1 MCEISNICAKYSR
14 PKQCRLNMTT
24 ILLAGAG
31 HIVEV
36 TNTCMIQHSTRKQ
49 YMMRAKLFKNKSRT
63 KMYTCLTKVSSNDI
77 YWNFRRRECI

>member
-31 HIVEV
+31 QIVEV

-49 YMMRAKLFKNKSRT
+49 GNKET
-63 KMYTCLTKVSSNDI
+63 IHDAHKI
-77 YWNFRRRECI
+77 I

>member
-14 PKQCRLNMTT
+14 PKQCRLNMMT

-49 YMMRAKLFKNKSRT
+49 GNNT
-63 KMYTCLTKVSSNDI
+63 
-77 YWNFRRRECI
+77 